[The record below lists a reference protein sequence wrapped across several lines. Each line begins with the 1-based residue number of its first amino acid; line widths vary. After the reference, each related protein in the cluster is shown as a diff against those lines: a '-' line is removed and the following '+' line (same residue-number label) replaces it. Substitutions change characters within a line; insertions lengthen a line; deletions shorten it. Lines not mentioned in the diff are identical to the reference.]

1 MALFVARHQH
11 AADRCPAADP
21 RMGEMLL
28 AHLSPENA
36 ATYGITIQGKAVVD
50 NAHTLYMIV
59 EASSQAQVDQYLAL
73 FKQVGT
79 AEVLRASS
87 CEAVV
92 SRGGCMAVA

>member
-28 AHLSPENA
+28 AHLAPENA
-36 ATYGITIQGKAVVD
+36 AKYGVKIQGEAVVD

-59 EASSQAQVDQYLAL
+59 DAPSQAQVDQFLAV
-73 FKQVGT
+73 FQQVGT
-79 AEVLRASS
+79 VEVLGASS

-92 SRGGCMAVA
+92 SRGGCMTLA

>member
-21 RMGEMLL
+21 QMGNMLL

-36 ATYGITIQGKAVVD
+36 AKYGITIQGEAVID

-59 EASSQAQVDQYLAL
+59 DAPSQVQLDQFLAV
-73 FKQVGT
+73 FAQVGT
-79 AEVLRASS
+79 VEVLGASS

-92 SRGGCMAVA
+92 SRGGCMALA